1 MSLFEVLYFVNLN
14 KSNFNNVIDH
24 SIKYAWYHLAY
35 FIPKVAKNIK
45 YVYSFLM
52 DVIFT
57 VLVFLL
63 HSALF
68 QVIITVLLKPMR

>member
-1 MSLFEVLYFVNLN
+1 MHNPMSLFEVLYFNLN

-45 YVYSFLM
+45 YVYRSFWW
-52 DVIFT
+52 
-57 VLVFLL
+57 
-63 HSALF
+63 
-68 QVIITVLLKPMR
+68 